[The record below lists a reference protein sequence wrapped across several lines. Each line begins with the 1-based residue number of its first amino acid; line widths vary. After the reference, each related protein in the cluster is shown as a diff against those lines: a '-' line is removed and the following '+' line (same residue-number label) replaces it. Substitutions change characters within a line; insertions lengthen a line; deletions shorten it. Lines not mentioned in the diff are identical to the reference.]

1 MLKTLAKR
9 VDGYINTFKGLG
21 DALYDSLA
29 ETYVG
34 TATNKAEAYYENLIN
49 ANALARRIAKLP
61 AREMLRQGYEI
72 EVAEDVEYD
81 ERPLMDEVERLRVD
95 VELVWAMTLA
105 RAVGGAVIVPVI
117 DDGANDLR
125 EPLDYD
131 KIREVK
137 RLRVLSKKNATKV
150 SAGSPI
156 YRIQYPGESTPSVEM
171 HESRLIIFDGER
183 LTDDAN
189 AANGGWGH
197 SVFVAL
203 EEPLARVGTSWQAL
217 GNMISDCSQ
226 GKFKIHGLHD
236 IIGGDSEGDEAIRTR
251 MRLLAHGRSVTRA
264 IALDAETEDFDWASR
279 NFAGL
284 PDTIFALM
292 SELSSETGIP
302 VTKLFGRSAAGM
314 NATGEGDA
322 KDWYNEVAADRTEKL
337 APQHKQL
344 IRMVMRAK
352 LGATNGAEP
361 SRWSISYNPMWQA
374 SDLEQADVRLKT
386 SQADASDITN
396 QIVTPEEIAISRY
409 GGKKYS
415 TRTQIDVS
423 LREPVQGEDEP
434 GEGSPAAP
442 LAGGED
448 VQKLVLNGAQMSAAQ
463 EIVRAVSAKEIPRES
478 GKQLMLLSFES
489 LGLTEA
495 RAEKLLADAGKGF
508 EPKEKELPPNGFGK
522 APGGNAPEDRN
533 QDVPGGQVGKPSA
546 TESKAKPESGDKKP
560 GE

>member
-1 MLKTLAKR
+1 MSMVKKLASR

-34 TATNKAEAYYENLIN
+34 TATNKSEAYYENLIN
-49 ANALARRIAKLP
+49 ANALAKRIAKLP

-72 EVAEDVEYD
+72 EVAEDVKYD
-81 ERPLMDEVERLRVD
+81 ERPLMDEIERLRVD

-117 DDGANDLR
+117 DDGIDGAGLR
-125 EPLDYD
+125 EPLNLD
-131 KIREVK
+131 KIREIK
-137 RLRVLSKKNATKV
+137 KLRVLSKKNANPINT
-150 SAGSPI
+150 GSPI
-156 YRIQYPGESTPSVEM
+156 YRIQYPGESTPAVEM

-183 LTDDAN
+183 VTDDTKAG
-189 AANGGWGH
+189 NGGWGH
-197 SVFVAL
+197 SIFVAL

-217 GNMISDCSQ
+217 GNMIADCSQ
-226 GKFKIHGLHD
+226 GKFKIRGLHD
-236 IIGGDSEGDEAIRTR
+236 IITGDSEGDEAIRTR

-279 NFAGL
+279 SFAGL

-302 VTKLFGRSAAGM
+302 ITKLFGRSAAGM

-337 APQHKQL
+337 VPQHKQI
-344 IRMVMRAK
+344 IRMIMRAK
-352 LGATNGAEP
+352 LGPTKGAEP
-361 SRWSISYNPMWQA
+361 ARWSISYNPLWQ
-374 SDLEQADVRLKT
+374 SSELEQADVRLKT
-386 SQADASDITN
+386 AQADASDITN

-423 LREPVQGEDEP
+423 LREPAHSETTP
-434 GEGSPAAP
+434 GDTPDGAPDSP

-463 EIVRAVSAKEIPRES
+463 EIVRAVASKEIPRES
-478 GKQLMLLSFES
+478 GKQLLLLSFES

-495 RAEKLLADAGKGF
+495 RAEKLLGDAGNGF
-508 EPKEKELPPNGFGK
+508 EPAKKEPPQNGFGK
-522 APGGNAPEDRN
+522 APSGDVPENR
-533 QDVPGGQVGKPSA
+533 VKGLPGGQDPKPA
-546 TESKAKPESGDKKP
+546 
-560 GE
+560 